1 MFLATLCSDNLREV
15 WVTTKLFRSVWRFSQ
30 TPLIF
35 CLHPLLAH
43 LSRYQL
49 PLILEPPFSQY
60 LKEEAEFN
68 ESRHAA
74 DAQAEATAK
83 ELRRGRARAWAAVA
97 AERWDTQARARL
109 LKEEKAVLEADI
121 AEQVFD

>member
-1 MFLATLCSDNLREV
+1 
-15 WVTTKLFRSVWRFSQ
+15 
-30 TPLIF
+30 
-35 CLHPLLAH
+35 
-43 LSRYQL
+43 
-49 PLILEPPFSQY
+49 
-60 LKEEAEFN
+60 LKEETEFN

-109 LKEEKAVLEADI
+109 LTEEKAVLEADI
-121 AEQVFD
+121 AEQVLD